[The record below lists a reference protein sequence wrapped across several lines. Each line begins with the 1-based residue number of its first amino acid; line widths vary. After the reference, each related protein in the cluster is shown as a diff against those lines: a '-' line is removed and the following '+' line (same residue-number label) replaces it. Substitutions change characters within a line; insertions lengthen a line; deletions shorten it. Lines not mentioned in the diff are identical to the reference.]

1 MAKQDYDD
9 FSADYDRFVDWEARL
24 AQELPFLKD
33 QLEIISKSSDHTVR
47 VLDAA
52 CGTGMHAIAL
62 AREGYRMGGADIS
75 PQMIKKAEEN
85 ARAAGVD
92 PYFYSAGFGG
102 LQTVFADSHLLPFD
116 ALLCLGNS
124 LPHLLTPSDILDAL
138 KDMANCLRPGG
149 LLLIQNRNFDA
160 VMAEKQ
166 RWLGTQS
173 HREGENE
180 WLFLRFYDFD
190 QDGLITFNIVRLS
203 REGGGDWQ
211 ANISVTRLLPISQE
225 MLVSLV
231 KQAGFG
237 DITCFGKLA
246 QEAFDPQK
254 SSNLVLTARK
264 K

>member
-9 FSADYDRFVDWEARL
+9 FSADYDRFVNWDARL
-24 AQELPFLKD
+24 EQELPFLKD
-33 QLEIISKSSDHTVR
+33 QLEILSKSSDHTVR

-62 AREGYRMGGADIS
+62 AKEGYRAGGADIS
-75 PQMIKKAEEN
+75 PQMIKQAEAN
-85 ARAAGVD
+85 AQSAGVH

-102 LQTVFADSHLLPFD
+102 LQPAFKDSRLLPFD
-116 ALLCLGNS
+116 AVLCLGNS
-124 LPHLLTPSDILDAL
+124 LPHLLTPTAVLDAL
-138 KDMANCLRPGG
+138 KDMASCLTPGG
-149 LLLIQNRNFDA
+149 LLVIQNRNFDA

-173 HREGENE
+173 HRDGDRE

-190 QDGLITFNIVRLS
+190 QDGLITFNIVRLT
-203 REGGGDWQ
+203 REGSEEWQ
-211 ANISVTRLLPISQE
+211 AHISVTRLQPISQE
-225 MLVSLV
+225 MLVSLAG
-231 KQAGFG
+231 QAGFG
-237 DITCFGKLA
+237 EVTCYSRLA

-254 SSNLVLTARK
+254 SPNLVLTARK